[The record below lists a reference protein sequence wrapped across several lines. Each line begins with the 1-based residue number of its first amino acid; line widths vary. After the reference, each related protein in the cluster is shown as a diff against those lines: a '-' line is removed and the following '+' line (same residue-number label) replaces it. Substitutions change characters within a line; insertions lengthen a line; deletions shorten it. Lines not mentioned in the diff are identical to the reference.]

1 MTPRLR
7 EKYKNEII
15 KSLMTKLNLKN
26 TNAVPKIEKIVLNM
40 GLGADALDKKILETC
55 IKDMA
60 SITGQHP
67 LLTRFKKSISNFKS
81 RKGANAGLK
90 VTLRNDR
97 MYEFIDRM
105 VNIALPRVKD
115 FRGLKDDSCDR
126 FGNFSF
132 GIKEH
137 IIFPEINF
145 DKVDRI
151 RGLDVTIVTTSQSQ
165 EETISLLKEFNFPI
179 VKSTEKKK
187 KKIKKMPEKE
197 EKKEEKEKNG

>member
-15 KSLMTKLNLKN
+15 KSLMSKLNLKN

-40 GLGADALDKKILETC
+40 GLGEDALDKKKLDTC
-55 IKDMA
+55 IKDMSA
-60 SITGQHP
+60 ITGQHP
-67 LLTRFKKSISNFKS
+67 LVTRFKKSISNFKS

-115 FRGLKDDSCDR
+115 FRGLKDNSCDR

-151 RGLDVTIVTTSQSQ
+151 RGLDVTIVTTSQSK

-179 VKSTEKKK
+179 VKSVEKKK
-187 KKIKKMPEKE
+187 KKIKKVPKKE

>member
-7 EKYKNEII
+7 LKYKNEII
-15 KSLMTKLNLKN
+15 KNLMSKLNLKN
-26 TNAVPKIEKIVLNM
+26 SNSVPKIEKVILNM
-40 GLGADALDKKILETC
+40 GLGADALDKKKLETC

-60 SITGQHP
+60 AISGQHP
-67 LLTRFKKSISNFKS
+67 LVTKFKKSISNFKS

-105 VNIALPRVKD
+105 INIALPRVKD
-115 FRGLKDDSCDR
+115 FRGLNDNSCDK

-151 RGLDVTIVTTSQSQ
+151 RGLDITIVTTSDSKQD
-165 EETISLLKEFNFPI
+165 TISLLKEFNFPI
-179 VKSTEKKK
+179 VKSAEKKS
-187 KKIKKMPEKE
+187 KKIKNIQ
-197 EKKEEKEKNG
+197 KKEEKVEETEKNG

>member
-15 KSLMTKLNLKN
+15 KSLMSKLNLKN
-26 TNAVPKIEKIVLNM
+26 SNAVPKIEKIVLNM
-40 GLGADALDKKILETC
+40 GLGEDALDKKKLETC

-67 LLTRFKKSISNFKS
+67 LVTRFKKSISNFKS

-105 VNIALPRVKD
+105 INIALPRVKD
-115 FRGLKDDSCDR
+115 FRGLKDNSCDR

>member
-15 KSLMTKLNLKN
+15 KSLMSKLNLKN
-26 TNAVPKIEKIVLNM
+26 SNAVPKIEKIVLNM
-40 GLGADALDKKILETC
+40 GLGEDALDKKKLETC

-60 SITGQHP
+60 SITGQYP
-67 LLTRFKKSISNFKS
+67 LVTRFKKSISNFKS

-105 VNIALPRVKD
+105 INIALPRVKD
-115 FRGLKDDSCDR
+115 FRGLKDNSCDR

-151 RGLDVTIVTTSQSQ
+151 RGLDVTIVTTSQSK